1 MTAAPPPC
9 FLVLMADQLAAS
21 WLPVYGHPVVQAP
34 HLLQLARGASVFDS
48 AYCAYPLC
56 APSRAAMLTGRLAS
70 SVGVYDNAAELPATT
85 PTVVHAL
92 RAAGYHTALAGK
104 MHFVGPD
111 QLHGF
116 EERLTTDIY
125 PADVD
130 WTPDWSRSLDHP
142 LPWYHTMESVRNP
155 GVTAASM
162 QTDYD
167 EEVSFQAS
175 RKLYEIARH
184 RPDQPFLLFVSFTNP
199 HDPWEIPERFWTRY
213 QRSSIPDPAV
223 ASLPLDEVDPHS
235 RRLRAM
241 CRVDEAEL
249 SDEQISRARHGY
261 FAAISYLDERVG
273 QVLGA
278 LRSSG
283 LEERTTVLFCADH
296 GEMLGE
302 RGLWYKMSFFEQSAR
317 VPLIVRDFTGRVRPR
332 RESAPVSLVDVAPT
346 LLELAGL
353 DVDAI
358 AGEGDGESLLSPRAR
373 PVISEYL
380 GEGVQA
386 PSAMVRSGDDK
397 LIVSLEDPD
406 LLFDLSA
413 DPQELQPRDAS
424 TTALR
429 EELER
434 VLDLDDVDRRVR
446 ASQRERHLISAALH
460 RGKAPVWDHQPQVDA
475 SLQYVRNRDDLYALQ
490 RRARLDSGDPD
501 RL

>member
-1 MTAAPPPC
+1 MAARPSY
-9 FLVLMADQLAAS
+9 LVLMADQLAAS

-34 HLLQLARGASVFDS
+34 HLLELARGAAVFDS

-130 WTPDWSRSLDHP
+130 WTPDWSRSLDQP
-142 LPWYHTMESVRNP
+142 LPWYHTMESVLNP

-167 EEVSFQAS
+167 EEVAFVAA

-184 RPDQPFLLFVSFTNP
+184 RPDQPFLLFASFTNP
-199 HDPWEIPERFWTRY
+199 HDPWEVPERFWARY
-213 QRSSIPDPAV
+213 RRDDVPLPRV
-223 ASLPLDEVDPHS
+223 ASLPLDRADPHS

-249 SDEQISRARHGY
+249 SDEQIRRARHGY

-317 VPLIVRDFTGRVRPR
+317 VPLIVRDFTGRVAPAWPRIRPGVAAR
-332 RESAPVSLVDVAPT
+332 RGAHAAR
-346 LLELAGL
+346 AG
-353 DVDAI
+353 
-358 AGEGDGESLLSPRAR
+358 R
-373 PVISEYL
+373 P
-380 GEGVQA
+380 A
-386 PSAMVRSGDDK
+386 
-397 LIVSLEDPD
+397 
-406 LLFDLSA
+406 
-413 DPQELQPRDAS
+413 
-424 TTALR
+424 
-429 EELER
+429 
-434 VLDLDDVDRRVR
+434 
-446 ASQRERHLISAALH
+446 QRC
-460 RGKAPVWDHQPQVDA
+460 RG
-475 SLQYVRNRDDLYALQ
+475 RNR
-490 RRARLDSGDPD
+490 
-501 RL
+501 